1 MPYELPKL
9 HKRTIF
15 VPAKA
20 KVMFLKK
27 DRTMKFSNLKKTIMG
42 ALASLVAVS
51 MILSSCSSSK
61 NAAGTSALEGE
72 WNIVTACGKSAEG
85 GMEPAF
91 INFAK
96 DGKVN
101 GNASVNSFF
110 GSYTFDGKKLK
121 LGQVGMTRMM
131 GPSMDIEDA
140 VTKAINTVE
149 TIKIDGKKATLFD
162 ADGKEVMTIEKK

>member
-1 MPYELPKL
+1 MQF
-9 HKRTIF
+9 I
-15 VPAKA
+15 
-20 KVMFLKK
+20 
-27 DRTMKFSNLKKTIMG
+27 
-42 ALASLVAVS
+42 
-51 MILSSCSSSK
+51 
-61 NAAGTSALEGE
+61 NAAGTAALEGE

-85 GMEPAF
+85 GMKPAF

-162 ADGKEVMTIEKK
+162 ADGKEVMTI